1 MLGALL
7 FLGALGISGALCAKE
22 NHEMKRDSRTV
33 DEKGNVHYYDRL
45 CRDYIN
51 GERVQRVTTEDS
63 NGVELYATVG
73 VNSHKVYDTSYGRG
87 TQQLLEYSEQNKQ
100 RAIKYGK
107 NSYKQYNPYFERFV
121 LTEIS
126 TGKTLTCIYHTY
138 NFMTN
143 EEVYRKWYF
152 RPECQGKLDYN
163 VTVDGDMG
171 IEITKEEYDKI
182 YPGSYAPCT
191 CMPTDSDVIEK
202 LNRHRESLK
211 LRANKKC

>member
-63 NGVELYATVG
+63 NGVTLYSTVG
-73 VNSHKVYDTSYGRG
+73 VNSHKVYNTSYGRG
-87 TQQLLEYSEQNKQ
+87 TQQLLDYSEIRKQ
-100 RAIKYGK
+100 KAIEYGDLAY
-107 NSYKQYNPYFERFV
+107 SQYNPYFGRSV
-121 LTEIS
+121 TTEIA
-126 TGKTLTCIYHTY
+126 TGRTITCLFEYEYGDKPIYK
-138 NFMTN
+138 
-143 EEVYRKWYF
+143 KWYF

-163 VTVDGDMG
+163 VTVDGDYGIDITREEYYKLDVLAGSHTSLPSDRKVCDDLMG
-171 IEITKEEYDKI
+171 I
-182 YPGSYAPCT
+182 
-191 CMPTDSDVIEK
+191 
-202 LNRHRESLK
+202 N
-211 LRANKKC
+211 

>member
-1 MLGALL
+1 MLAALL

-63 NGVELYATVG
+63 NGVTLYSTVG

-87 TQQLLEYSEQNKQ
+87 TQQLLEYSEHDKQ
-100 RAIKYGK
+100 ENIKYGK
-107 NSYKQYNPYFERFV
+107 NAYNQYNPYFGKFV
-121 LTEIS
+121 TTEIS
-126 TGKTLTCIYHTY
+126 SGRTITCLFDGTNKKTGKK
-138 NFMTN
+138 F
-143 EEVYRKWYF
+143 YRKWYF

-163 VTVDGDMG
+163 TTVDGDMG
-171 IEITKEEYDKI
+171 IEITKEEYDSLSVVSQK
-182 YPGSYAPCT
+182 CT
-191 CMPTDSDVIEK
+191 CMPSDYDVVHK
-202 LNRHRESLK
+202 LWGDI
-211 LRANKKC
+211 